1 MNFIDTENKL
11 VPAGGEVKGWEKW
24 VNCILFVLV

>member
-11 VPAGGEVKGWEKW
+11 MVVRGGVEGWDKW

>member
-11 VPAGGEVKGWEKW
+11 VAARGEVEGWEKW